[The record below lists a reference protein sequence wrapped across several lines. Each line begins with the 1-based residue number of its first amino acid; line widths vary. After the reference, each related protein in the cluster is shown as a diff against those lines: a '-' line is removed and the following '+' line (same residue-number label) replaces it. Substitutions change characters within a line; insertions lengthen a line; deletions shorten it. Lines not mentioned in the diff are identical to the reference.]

1 MSLTERLAKDLT
13 EAIRSRDEPRKS
25 AIRMLTWAAKNAQ
38 VEKGASLEDSEV
50 LALVAKQVR
59 SRKESIEGFR
69 KGQRDDLVAKEEAE
83 LAVLQSYMPP
93 QLNREKIGQAA
104 REVIEE
110 VGAKT
115 LTDKGRV
122 MPILVTRLAGQAEGR
137 DINAVVTDLLAGG

>member
-1 MSLTERLAKDLT
+1 MSLTDRLANDLT

-25 AIRMLTWAAKNAQ
+25 AIRMLSWAAKNAQ

-69 KGQRDDLVAKEEAE
+69 KGQRDDLVAREEAE
-83 LAVLQSYMPP
+83 LAVLQSYLPP
-93 QLNREKIGQAA
+93 QLSREKIAQVA

-115 LTDKGRV
+115 LTDKGKV

-137 DINAVVTDLLAGG
+137 DINAAVTDLLAGG

>member
-1 MSLTERLAKDLT
+1 MSLTDRLANDLT

-25 AIRMLTWAAKNAQ
+25 AIRMLSWAAKNAQ
-38 VEKGASLEDSEV
+38 VEKGASLEDGEV

-69 KGQRDDLVAKEEAE
+69 KGQRDDLVAREEAE
-83 LAVLQSYMPP
+83 LAVLQSYLPP
-93 QLNREKIGQAA
+93 QLSREKIAQAA

-115 LTDKGRV
+115 LADKGKV
-122 MPILVTRLAGQAEGR
+122 MPILITRLAGQAEGR
-137 DINAVVTDLLAGG
+137 DINAAVTDLLAGG